1 MTKKDNNELANSN
14 QAFLIYQDDNGITQV
29 NVRFEGEDV
38 WLPVELIMQLFDASQ
53 QDVSYHIGQI
63 YAEGELD
70 KERTYKKFLLVR
82 QEGNRSVNRQ
92 ISHYN
97 LDMIIAVGYRVKS
110 QVATRFRQWA
120 TAHLHEFIQKGFTLD
135 DNRLKGNRSR
145 YFRELL
151 QRIRDIRSSER
162 NLYQQVT
169 DIFITSIDYDPN
181 ANLTRQFFASV
192 QNKLHY
198 AAHHHTAAEVI
209 YERVDANKPMVGM
222 TNFKGSYITKDDVQV
237 AKNYLTE
244 QELTYLNL
252 LVSQYLDF
260 AEIQALQQVP
270 MRMQEWIEKL
280 DELMKLSGRQLLVG
294 KGTISHEEAKQK
306 AVSEFEKYRKME
318 MLQYESDYDRAIKE
332 LIQKENSLSTLIV
345 LRLFLYKEYVA
356 RFDL

>member
-70 KERTYKKFLLVR
+70 KERTHKKFLLVR

-318 MLQYESDYDRAIKE
+318 MLQYESDYDRAIKD
-332 LIQKENSLSTLIV
+332 LIQKENSLPEAGGKV
-345 LRLFLYKEYVA
+345 E
-356 RFDL
+356 

>member
-1 MTKKDNNELANSN
+1 
-14 QAFLIYQDDNGITQV
+14 
-29 NVRFEGEDV
+29 
-38 WLPVELIMQLFDASQ
+38 
-53 QDVSYHIGQI
+53 
-63 YAEGELD
+63 
-70 KERTYKKFLLVR
+70 
-82 QEGNRSVNRQ
+82 
-92 ISHYN
+92 
-97 LDMIIAVGYRVKS
+97 
-110 QVATRFRQWA
+110 
-120 TAHLHEFIQKGFTLD
+120 
-135 DNRLKGNRSR
+135 
-145 YFRELL
+145 
-151 QRIRDIRSSER
+151 
-162 NLYQQVT
+162 
-169 DIFITSIDYDPN
+169 
-181 ANLTRQFFASV
+181 V

-222 TNFKGSYITKDDVQV
+222 TNFKGSYVTKDDVQV

-318 MLQYESDYDRAIKE
+318 MLQYEIDYDRAIKE
-332 LIQKENSLSTLIV
+332 LIQKENSLPEAGDKV
-345 LRLFLYKEYVA
+345 E
-356 RFDL
+356 

>member
-1 MTKKDNNELANSN
+1 MTKYDNIELANSN

-70 KERTYKKFLLVR
+70 KERTHKKFLLVR

-332 LIQKENSLSTLIV
+332 LIQKENSLPEAGDKV
-345 LRLFLYKEYVA
+345 E
-356 RFDL
+356 

>member
-1 MTKKDNNELANSN
+1 MSDKIEKPD

-53 QDVSYHIGQI
+53 QDVSYHIRQI

-70 KERTYKKFLLVR
+70 KERTHKKFLLVR

-120 TAHLHEFIQKGFTLD
+120 TVHLHEFIQKGFTLD

-169 DIFITSIDYDPN
+169 DIFITSIDYNPN

-198 AAHHHTAAEVI
+198 AAHQHTAAEVI
-209 YERVDANKPMVGM
+209 YERVDSNKPMVGM
-222 TNFKGSYITKDDVQV
+222 TNFKGSYITKEDVQV

-260 AEIQALQQVP
+260 AEVQALQQIP
-270 MRMQEWIEKL
+270 MKMTEWIEKL
-280 DELMKLSGRQLLVG
+280 DDLMKLSGRQLLIG
-294 KGTISHEEAKQK
+294 KGTVSHEEARQK
-306 AVSEFEKYRKME
+306 AIAEFEKYRQME
-318 MLQYESDYDRAIKE
+318 LSQYESDYDRAIKE
-332 LIQKENSLSTLIV
+332 LIQKENKLPENE
-345 LRLFLYKEYVA
+345 KEGE
-356 RFDL
+356 